1 MEDTKP
7 VIPLEAIQEIEAYF
21 EHVPLKRAACIEAL
35 KIVQKHNGW
44 VSDEALVELAPILE
58 MGVEEIDGIATFYSI
73 IFRRPVGRHVIFVC
87 DSVTCWMLG
96 YEKIVESLREKL
108 KVDWGQ
114 TTKDDRFTLMPIV
127 CLGACDTGP
136 VIKIDY
142 DLHRAVSVDQLD
154 GILEKYK

>member
-1 MEDTKP
+1 MDDNKP
-7 VIPLEAIQEIEAYF
+7 VISAEAKKEIEDYF
-21 EHVPLKRAACIEAL
+21 HHVPLKRAACIEAL
-35 KIVQKHNGW
+35 KVVQKFNGW
-44 VSDEALVELAPILE
+44 VSDEALIELAPILE

-96 YEKIVESLREKL
+96 YQKIVAYLREKL
-108 KVDWGQ
+108 KVDWGE
-114 TTKDDRFTLMPIV
+114 TTKDNRFTLMPIV

-142 DLHRAVSVDQLD
+142 DLHRSVSVEQLD
-154 GILEKYK
+154 GILEKYV